1 MWESGFGAGM
11 IVHADTFLDQTH
23 QFPRE
28 SSDKMF
34 ERLKKAGAR
43 VTKLENLSLPK
54 IPVIQT
60 QEKEP
65 SLCGVIR
72 QEAILP
78 DELNTTDY
86 TKEQRKKRIEVGSV
100 FWRSNCS

>member
-1 MWESGFGAGM
+1 
-11 IVHADTFLDQTH
+11 
-23 QFPRE
+23 
-28 SSDKMF
+28 MF
-34 ERLKKAGAR
+34 ERLRKAGAR

-86 TKEQRKKRIEVGSV
+86 TKEQRKKRIEVGDGSRW
-100 FWRSNCS
+100 FKCS

>member
-1 MWESGFGAGM
+1 
-11 IVHADTFLDQTH
+11 
-23 QFPRE
+23 
-28 SSDKMF
+28 MF
-34 ERLKKAGAR
+34 ERLRKAGAR

-60 QEKEP
+60 HEKEP

-86 TKEQRKKRIEVGSV
+86 TKEQRKKRIEVGDR
-100 FWRSNCS
+100 FGWFKCS